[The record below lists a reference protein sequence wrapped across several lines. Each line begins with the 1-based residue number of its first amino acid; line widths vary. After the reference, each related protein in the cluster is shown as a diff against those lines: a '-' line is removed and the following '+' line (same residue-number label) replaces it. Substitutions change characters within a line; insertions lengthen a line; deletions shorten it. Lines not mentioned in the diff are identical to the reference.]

1 MKRNLFIIPALAL
14 LLLVTDSCNKSS
26 TSNDSNCV
34 SNNTGIPTSAEI
46 ASLQAYLSSHNITN
60 ATLDP
65 GGFYY
70 YITVMGT
77 GANPTPASIVT
88 FKYTGKLENGTV
100 FEDNQAGVTYQL
112 SQLILGFQK
121 GMPLIKKGGY
131 ITLYL
136 PPSLGYGCNQAGA
149 IPPGSNLIFNVELI
163 NVQ

>member
-14 LLLVTDSCNKSS
+14 LVLASSSCMKSD
-26 TSNDSNCV
+26 TNNTSNCV
-34 SNNTGIPTSAEI
+34 SNNTGIPTAAEI
-46 ASLQAYLSSHNITN
+46 SSLQAYLSSHNITN

-70 YITVMGT
+70 YITAPGT
-77 GANPTPASIVT
+77 GPTPTLTSIVT

-100 FEDNQAGVTYQL
+100 FEDNQAGYTNQL
-112 SQLILGFQK
+112 SALILGFQK

-136 PPSLGYGCNQAGA
+136 PPSLGYGCGTSGA
-149 IPPGSNLIFNVELI
+149 ITPGSNLIFTVELT